1 MNELTTQWTYNL
13 SEVSEDKS
21 RPRVSTPPGRAYEII
36 GADGNINGGLRPIQG
51 FKQVAELDF
60 FNTDSTLDSAYK
72 FSGACR
78 VVDFF
83 PVNFRVQTDTT
94 EGFAYGYVY
103 RIKESSNVSVFIEY
117 YNSLTDRWI
126 SFSGNGITGIT
137 GQAYFANPTDN
148 TFRNTGVAATG
159 SVTFTGAP
167 TDGQTIVLTN
177 TAGTATTLAA
187 EDSISAGTSSGTT
200 FSTQGTN
207 ANRATALAACITG
220 LTGGSDPDITA
231 VADGDSVNLTQGT
244 VGIEGNRA
252 ITNNLS
258 NSSKVDFSGGKSKP
272 SCLLTNRF
280 TDETKQ
286 MSVSVW
292 GKYVYVFCEGQSPVI
307 FYSDESNYP
316 TTLGATTADTFPGA
330 GKQPQCL
337 ADFSI
342 VTDPQDL
349 GERDG
354 DIDVGVSVFDLST
367 ITAGMKFP
375 ALARFAGSTETDL
388 DGIDY
393 GGTSTSNGYH
403 NTSDDSDGNAAP
415 ASTVDA
421 DAHSFEDGDYA
432 FAYYLYNSKTG
443 RKSQLSE
450 ICECKAEDFGS
461 EATLRICLDIRYDS
475 DQYDQ
480 AYVYRSVRCQDAGGT
495 YIAGILHLENIITLD
510 DWLVVNGETGDAI
523 NDTGVRSAVYWL
535 QLSDT
540 ALVYQDVFLD
550 KSIHDELMP
559 FGGSSYFYDN
569 TMLVSKIDTRKK
581 GSLGIGLSKGYK
593 NRVGDTERGLGET
606 KWSSIFEISPELF
619 PPLNRYVPGNATSS
633 VSRFLP
639 VGPVVMGFA
648 RDRIH
653 YIVKDG
659 GFLKMEESYRGY
671 GIVNDRAGDSIGPL
685 AYFITSRG
693 LKAIH
698 PNTQI
703 DDVSALDKFIVE
715 DWRDDHAELQVSY
728 DPTELCLYL
737 HNPTKEQT
745 AVLWF
750 NTGKVTE
757 IHDTNFD
764 FCGRGMW
771 SSNLVDPNASTSELE
786 ERVLWIMNNPAEA
799 GDFAVDAPGSG
810 FKPRVYIL
818 DNSRTETQTKGGTV
832 YNVIRTIQHS
842 ATIPNAKATSINT
855 ATEGGATVYRVTV
868 ADAGSVTTDMV
879 GSYVYVTQPSNSLT
893 SVNAS
898 AIGKKF
904 KIIKVDT
911 SNKYLYMSSAD
922 HTALN
927 LGGSELLSISPVFFR
942 YVGTPVTS
950 APPTKDRPSGGNSL
964 FRVKQVSSLG
974 AVFSNVSI
982 YANESSGSR
991 ANFWRGV
998 VYLGEDDDAKAFGL
1012 PVNRADNMTDSI
1024 ENGESDHFAAFQ
1036 NSDDS
1041 IVVGKHGV
1049 QGFSLSP
1056 GLEIFC
1062 VDVDYRLLQMQV
1074 KGVIRATSQSELN
1087 T

>member
-1 MNELTTQWTYNL
+1 MNEVTTQWTYNL
-13 SEVSEDKS
+13 SDVTQDKS
-21 RPRVSTPPGRAYEII
+21 RPRVSTPAGRAYEII

-60 FNTDSTLDSAYK
+60 FNTDSTLDDNYK

-78 VVDFF
+78 VIDFF
-83 PVNFRVQTDTT
+83 PVNFRVQTETS

-103 RIKESSNVSVFIEY
+103 RIKESTKVSVFIEY

-126 SFSGNGITGIT
+126 SFGGNGITGVT
-137 GQAYFANPTDN
+137 GQAHFANPTDD
-148 TFRNTGVAATG
+148 TFRNTGKAATG

-187 EDSISAGTSSGTT
+187 EDSIGAGTSSGTT

-207 ANRATALAACITG
+207 ANRATALAACING

-244 VGIEGNRA
+244 VGIEGNRS

-258 NSSKVDFSGGKSKP
+258 NTSKVDFSGGQSKP

-292 GKYVYVFCEGQSPVI
+292 GRFVYVFCEGQSPVV

-316 TTLGATTADTFPGA
+316 STIGATTADTFPGA
-330 GKQPQCL
+330 GKQPQCV

-342 VTDPQDL
+342 ISNESIGGRAITGIPGLDIATVT
-349 GERDG
+349 G
-354 DIDVGVSVFDLST
+354 
-367 ITAGMKFP
+367 GMKFP
-375 ALARFAGSTETDL
+375 SAARFAGVTVQDL
-388 DGIDY
+388 SDYNYGANTTADGA
-393 GGTSTSNGYH
+393 GYH
-403 NTSDDSDGNAAP
+403 NTSNDSDGNAAP
-415 ASTVDA
+415 ASTVD
-421 DAHSFEDGDYA
+421 DDDHVFEKGDYA

-443 RKSQLSE
+443 RKTQLSQ
-450 ICECKAEDFGS
+450 ICECKSEDFAS
-461 EATLRICLDIRYDS
+461 NDTLQICLDIRYDS

-480 AYVYRSVRCQDAGGT
+480 AYVYRSVRCEDAGGT
-495 YIAGILHLENIITLD
+495 YVAGILHLENIITLD
-510 DWLVVNGETGDAI
+510 DWHVVNGDTGDAN
-523 NDTGVRSAVYWL
+523 NDTGVRTAVYWL
-535 QLSDT
+535 QLSDA
-540 ALVYQDVFLD
+540 ALVYQDVYLD
-550 KSIHDELMP
+550 KAIHDELMP

-569 TMLVSKIDTRKK
+569 SMLVSKIDTRKK
-581 GSLGIGLSKGYK
+581 GALGIGGSKGRK
-593 NRVGDTERGLGET
+593 NRVGDAERGLGET
-606 KWSSIFEISPELF
+606 RWSSIYEISPELF

-659 GFLKMEESYRGY
+659 GFLKMDESYRGY

-685 AYFITSRG
+685 AYFVTSRG

-715 DWRDDHAELQVSY
+715 DWRDDHGVIQLAY
-728 DPTELCLYL
+728 DSTELCLYV
-737 HNPTKEQT
+737 HNPNKEQT

-764 FCGRGMW
+764 FCERGMW
-771 SSNLVDPNASTSELE
+771 SSDLLDPNSSTSELE
-786 ERVLWIMNNPAEA
+786 ERVLWVMNNPAEA

-810 FKPRVYIL
+810 FKPRIYVL
-818 DNSRTETQTKGGTV
+818 DNSRTETQTKGGV
-832 YNVIRTIQHS
+832 AYNVIRTIQHS
-842 ATIPNAKATSINT
+842 ATVPNAKATSINT
-855 ATEGGATVYRVTV
+855 ATEGGVTVYRVTV
-868 ADAGSVTTDMV
+868 ADAGSVTTDMI
-879 GSYVYVTQPSNSLT
+879 GSYAYVTQPSNSLT

-898 AIGKKF
+898 SIGKKF
-904 KIIKVDT
+904 KIIAVNT
-911 SNKYLYMSSAD
+911 SSKYLYMNAAD
-922 HTALN
+922 HAAMN

-942 YVGTPVTS
+942 YVGTPLTS
-950 APPTKDRPSGGNSL
+950 APPTPQRPVGGNNL
-964 FRVKQVSSLG
+964 FRVKQISSLG
-974 AVFSNVSI
+974 AIFSNVSI
-982 YANESSGSR
+982 YPNESSGDR

-998 VYLGEDDDAKAFGL
+998 VYLGEDENAKAYGL
-1012 PVNRADNMTDSI
+1012 PVNRSDNMTDSI

-1041 IVVGKHGV
+1041 IVIGKHGV

-1062 VDVDYRLLQMQV
+1062 VDVDYRLLQLQA
-1074 KGVIRATSQSELN
+1074 KGVIRATSQSEIN